1 MNHPRVFF
9 FYFLDT
15 FQILQLFNVQGLEL
29 GKTVNKR
36 NLFFVFFPI
45 IAVKYFQSKLTFQIE
60 AI

>member
-1 MNHPRVFF
+1 MNHLRVF
-9 FYFLDT
+9 FLDT